1 MEESE
6 VILTNWNVLSSSS
19 LFSHTSEFL
28 TLPVQLSSGF
38 LQIGSLVLQ
47 QQATLYVKSFSNVV
61 SIAGLTGMILIL
73 TQAVSS
79 DQCQALQN
87 SRSLLQDHCHGES
100 LYGCVNALQCE
111 GVTSV
116 LHASVSSFSDVERRL
131 KHKDTYGH
139 RVSELC
145 FLLNSLTSSNTT
157 LSPAVIVSTISDA
170 ISLYHRIDLNS
181 CSSNRNSHVIGGL
194 SLHISYSF
202 LSFSLLLSSNPS
214 TPSTLFT
221 PTCSSSQLFCSN
233 PPTSPPHPT
242 TYLSYRSTRLFVHCR
257 GLSQESFY

>member
-28 TLPVQLSSGF
+28 TLPFQLSSGF

-73 TQAVSS
+73 TQAANS

-87 SRSLLQDHCHGES
+87 TRSLLQDHCHGES
-100 LYGCVNALQCE
+100 LYGCVNTIQCE
-111 GVTSV
+111 SV
-116 LHASVSSFSDVERRL
+116 KSVIHISMSSFSDVERRL
-131 KHKDTYGH
+131 KHKDTYGQ

-145 FLLNSLTSSNTT
+145 FTLNSLTSSNTT
-157 LSPAVIVSTISDA
+157 LSPSMIVSTISDA

-181 CSSNRNSHVIGGL
+181 RSFNRNLHVTGSL
-194 SLHISYSF
+194 SLHVPCSL
-202 LSFSLLLSSNPS
+202 LSFSLLLSPNPS
-214 TPSTLFT
+214 TPSTPFT
-221 PTCSSSQLFCSN
+221 PACSPLQLLSSN
-233 PPTSPPHPT
+233 PLASPPHPT
-242 TYLSYRSTRLFVHCR
+242 THLPYRSTRLFLHCYE
-257 GLSQESFY
+257 LSQKAFY

>member
-28 TLPVQLSSGF
+28 TLPFQLSSGF

-111 GVTSV
+111 GVTSF
-116 LHASVSSFSDVERRL
+116 LHLVMLRED
-131 KHKDTYGH
+131 
-139 RVSELC
+139 
-145 FLLNSLTSSNTT
+145 SNTKIRM
-157 LSPAVIVSTISDA
+157 VIV
-170 ISLYHRIDLNS
+170 YLN
-181 CSSNRNSHVIGGL
+181 CA
-194 SLHISYSF
+194 SY
-202 LSFSLLLSSNPS
+202 
-214 TPSTLFT
+214 
-221 PTCSSSQLFCSN
+221 
-233 PPTSPPHPT
+233 
-242 TYLSYRSTRLFVHCR
+242 
-257 GLSQESFY
+257 

>member
-6 VILTNWNVLSSSS
+6 VILTNWNVL
-19 LFSHTSEFL
+19 F
-28 TLPVQLSSGF
+28 QLSSGF